1 MSRIDEDMGR
11 RIWALAKQGRSD
23 RAIVAALGPGAPSRA
38 TVARYLLSI
47 RGHVRAGK
55 GLQGRR
61 SPPSAPAA
69 LPDDADRLASL
80 LEVTADV
87 GPGPRDLARLAL
99 FANLDAAESCEEL
112 AAAELALA
120 RHDHPRLAALLDA
133 GDPPV
138 IAMLAAGQAVAIL
151 ARPEDLADLA
161 RLVSE
166 DPRHVIRGE
175 GQSLAATAREWKAA
189 RDADQR
195 RAVELLRAALDIVE
209 ASDPPAYPSEARP

>member
-1 MSRIDEDMGR
+1 MSRIDEEMGQ

-38 TVARYLLSI
+38 TVARYLLSV

-61 SPPSAPAA
+61 SPPLATPAT
-69 LPDDADRLASL
+69 PEDTDRLVSL
-80 LEVTADV
+80 LQVTADV
-87 GPGPRDLARLAL
+87 SADVRAAL
-99 FANLDAAESCEEL
+99 LANLDAAESCEEL

-120 RHDHPRLAALLDA
+120 RHDHPRLTALLDA

-166 DPRHVIRGE
+166 DPRPVVHDE
-175 GQSLAATAREWKAA
+175 GQSLASFRKEWRQA

-195 RAVELLRAALDIVE
+195 RAVELLTGALAIVN
-209 ASDPPAYPSEARP
+209 ATDPPNFPKDREP